1 MKTSIQL
8 QKEIA
13 ELQKQLALAEQDEQQ
28 IDAGDTKAIATALHT
43 IQCCHNHID
52 QCDWQ
57 YGSWENHSYAHTEY
71 LKKAQR
77 LIDSAADAGIPP
89 STALFFL
96 KIMR

>member
-8 QKEIA
+8 RREIA
-13 ELQKQLALAEQDEQQ
+13 ELQKQLALAEQAEQQ
-28 IDAGDTKAIATALHT
+28 IDAGDPQAIATALHT
-43 IQCCHNHID
+43 IQCHYNHID
-52 QCDWQ
+52 QCDWE
-57 YGSWENHSYAHTEY
+57 YGSWNKPTFAHTEY

-96 KIMR
+96 ITLR